1 VATAASG
8 NSILVTPQGFS
19 SAADR
24 TGAARRPKG
33 NTLTLRHS
41 GRWRARLDTPDIFGR
56 LLFW

>member
-8 NSILVTPQGFS
+8 NSILVTPEGFS

-33 NTLTLRHS
+33 NTIPLTLRHS
-41 GRWRARLDTPDIFGR
+41 GR
-56 LLFW
+56 

>member
-41 GRWRARLDTPDIFGR
+41 GRWARPWMRRTFSADCPSG
-56 LLFW
+56 